1 MVYVEFESG
10 VHMLINAS
18 TARQNFFRL
27 IEDAVKNHE
36 PVMVTS
42 KQGNVVIISEE
53 DYRAIQE
60 TLYLLNVP
68 GMRESIIEGTKAT
81 PEECVK
87 AEEIDW

>member
-1 MVYVEFESG
+1 
-10 VHMLINAS
+10 
-18 TARQNFFRL
+18 
-27 IEDAVKNHE
+27 
-36 PVMVTS
+36 MVTS

-68 GMRESIIEGTKAT
+68 GMRESIIEGIKAT

-87 AEEIDW
+87 AEEICPPC

>member
-1 MVYVEFESG
+1 MF
-10 VHMLINAS
+10 INAS
-18 TARQNFFRL
+18 AARQNFFRL
-27 IEDAVKNHE
+27 IESAIKNHQ
-36 PVMVTS
+36 PVTVNS

-68 GMRESIIEGTKAT
+68 GMRESIVEGIKES

-87 AEEIDW
+87 AGEIKW

>member
-1 MVYVEFESG
+1 
-10 VHMLINAS
+10 
-18 TARQNFFRL
+18 
-27 IEDAVKNHE
+27 
-36 PVMVTS
+36 MVTS

-60 TLYLLNVP
+60 TLYLLSVP
-68 GMRESIIEGTKAT
+68 GMRESIIGGMKEA

>member
-1 MVYVEFESG
+1 
-10 VHMLINAS
+10 MLIKAS
-18 TARQNFFRL
+18 AARQNFFRL

-60 TLYLLNVP
+60 TLYLLSVP
-68 GMRESIIEGTKAT
+68 GMRESIIEGMKEAA
-81 PEECVK
+81 EECVK
-87 AEEIDW
+87 AEEIEW